1 MIVNSISVKKM
12 GNNIKNGFTLI
23 EISTVLLIVGILVGG
38 ILVGTHGAQNNGYA
52 AAVKQNISSLVTLAH
67 GYGSINS
74 SNPNGEYYGFPTVQT
89 SPEET
94 PYLPSSYQGSEGIPN
109 AFGGYVSISLGAGSP
124 VTTFTVTAT
133 GIPSHVAPLICQ
145 ALISGTVN
153 GNSCAISSSGSS
165 EGVAVSTI
173 TLTYE

>member
-23 EISTVLLIVGILVGG
+23 EISIVLLIMGILVGG

-52 AAVKQNISSLVTLAH
+52 VAVKQNISSLVTLAH

-89 SPEET
+89 NPET
-94 PYLPSSYQGSEGIPN
+94 PYLPSSYQGSKGIPN

-133 GIPSHVAPLICQ
+133 GIPSSVASLICQ
-145 ALISGTVN
+145 SLESGTIN
-153 GNSCAISSSGSS
+153 GNSCNYSSSGSGS
-165 EGVAVSTI
+165 GGPTDTI
-173 TLTYE
+173 TLSYE

>member
-23 EISTVLLIVGILVGG
+23 EISIVLLIMGILVGG

-52 AAVKQNISSLVTLAH
+52 VAVKQNISSLVTLAH

-89 SPEET
+89 NPET
-94 PYLPSSYQGSEGIPN
+94 PYLPSSYQGSKGIPN

-133 GIPSHVAPLICQ
+133 GIPSQVAPLICQ
-145 ALISGTVN
+145 TLISGTVN
-153 GNSCAISSSGSS
+153 GNSCAVSSSGSS
-165 EGVAVSTI
+165 GSGAVSTI